1 MCCKSTSRCSAA
13 VSEGLHLKGAGEV
26 QVFVGGGCK
35 YKLFKLCVSIYI
47 KHMNIFVLFIER
59 SLLLNETTVYEKE
72 LNCET
77 TVEN

>member
-1 MCCKSTSRCSAA
+1 
-13 VSEGLHLKGAGEV
+13 
-26 QVFVGGGCK
+26 
-35 YKLFKLCVSIYI
+35 
-47 KHMNIFVLFIER
+47 MNIFVLFIER